1 MKLTASAGLHGSITV
16 PGDKS
21 ISHRAVMFG
30 ALADGDTHISGFLM
44 GEDCLSTI
52 ECFRRMGVPV
62 EISGQEVLVHGV
74 GLHGLKAPDS
84 PLYTGN
90 SGTTTRLLSGILAA
104 QPFPVTMTG
113 DASIEKRPLGRIITP
128 LRQMGAAIDGRDGSF
143 CPLTI
148 RPAALH
154 GITYEM
160 PVASAQLKS
169 AVLLAGLYAD
179 GPTTV
184 IEPAPSRDHTERMLR
199 ALGAQV
205 ESDGCRITI
214 HAPQTLQAV
223 DLAVPG
229 DISSA
234 AFFLVAG
241 VVVPNS
247 TLTIRDVGINPTR
260 DGVIEALRAMGA
272 DLTISNVREGAEPVA
287 DLTVRSSRLH
297 GTEIKGALIPRLIDE
312 LPVLAAA
319 AAFAEGETVIRDAQ
333 ELKVK
338 ESNRITAMVNELT
351 RAGADCTETADGMI
365 IRGGKPLHGAAFESY
380 HDHRIAMSMAVL
392 ALGAAGE
399 SEILNP
405 EVVSIS
411 YPGFFDS
418 LRMIGG

>member
-1 MKLTASAGLHGSITV
+1 MAG
-16 PGDKS
+16 
-21 ISHRAVMFG
+21 A
-30 ALADGDTHISGFLM
+30 
-44 GEDCLSTI
+44 
-52 ECFRRMGVPV
+52 
-62 EISGQEVLVHGV
+62 
-74 GLHGLKAPDS
+74 
-84 PLYTGN
+84 
-90 SGTTTRLLSGILAA
+90 
-104 QPFPVTMTG
+104 
-113 DASIEKRPLGRIITP
+113 
-128 LRQMGAAIDGRDGSF
+128 
-143 CPLTI
+143 
-148 RPAALH
+148 
-154 GITYEM
+154 
-160 PVASAQLKS
+160 
-169 AVLLAGLYAD
+169 
-179 GPTTV
+179 
-184 IEPAPSRDHTERMLR
+184 
-199 ALGAQV
+199 
-205 ESDGCRITI
+205 
-214 HAPQTLQAV
+214 
-223 DLAVPG
+223 
-229 DISSA
+229 
-234 AFFLVAG
+234 
-241 VVVPNS
+241 VVPNS

-365 IRGGKPLHGAAFESY
+365 IRGGKPLHGTAFESY